1 MNGDQKKGERVQ
13 RNVDKYK
20 TFNSD
25 CPAGEHGEQE
35 GEGSDVGRHEEQGP
49 PRPLRWQ
56 GHRQELDYYSPSK

>member
-1 MNGDQKKGERVQ
+1 MHWSDKKKAKEF
-13 RNVDKYK
+13 NDMLTSIK

-49 PRPLRWQ
+49 PRPLRGQ
-56 GHRQELDYYSPSK
+56 GHRQELDYC